1 MKNLTMYF
9 LKCYL
14 DGGNG
19 VSLGW
24 PANIPPAAALFAQIW
39 NNAGK
44 SPYIRGIATNVAGY
58 NALNSPT
65 TSPTGGYDELHYISA
80 LGPLLAS
87 NGWNAK
93 FIVDQSRSA
102 IQTVQSGTWCNR
114 KNAGFG
120 PRPTT
125 STPSS
130 LIDSIVWVKP
140 GGESDGTSNT
150 GSPYYEPAC
159 ATSDA
164 KVPSPEAGQ
173 WFQAYFIDLVNYA
186 NPSF

>member
-1 MKNLTMYF
+1 MR
-9 LKCYL
+9 
-14 DGGNG
+14 
-19 VSLGW
+19 
-24 PANIPPAAALFAQIW
+24 
-39 NNAGK
+39 
-44 SPYIRGIATNVAGY
+44 YIN
-58 NALNSPT
+58 
-65 TSPTGGYDELHYISA
+65 A
-80 LGPLLAS
+80 LGPQLFAK
-87 NGWNAK
+87 GWDAK

-102 IQTVQSGTWCNR
+102 TQTVQLGTWCNR
-114 KNAGFG
+114 KSAGFG

-130 LIDSIVWVKP
+130 LVDAIVWVKL

-150 GSPYYEPAC
+150 GSAHYEPSC

-164 KVPSPEAGQ
+164 KVPSPEAGV